1 MAIVSS
7 DLKSSKLEAQNSL
20 NTRLFLHVSRNV
32 QLVQK
37 KVLKGCCSNVIWLYL
52 SKKKI
57 WAITYYLGIVI
68 RMWPYCIAHL
78 VNAVKYSPG
87 Y

>member
-37 KVLKGCCSNVIWLYL
+37 KVLKGCCSNVIWLCL
-52 SKKKI
+52 SKKQFGQSRTI
-57 WAITYYLGIVI
+57 
-68 RMWPYCIAHL
+68 
-78 VNAVKYSPG
+78 
-87 Y
+87 